1 MYIDFTDQEQATN
14 YLSYIIDGNKHSY
27 YDYTVQHA
35 AEMSVHIKG
44 DQPGA
49 LLNDYRPNEPA
60 EIHGYRLRIWQPI
73 TKSSSKRAISVIQRI
88 NNSRYYSIDFPAQ
101 PDSIT
106 DTLETYLTTNY
117 PRFDSLIHWLFDV
130 ALKDMLNDPN
140 GVVAVLPIDLDVPDN
155 EYYQPYT
162 FCYRSDQVIDKGE
175 NYYTI
180 LLDEKSPVKVGQV
193 EKMEGNI
200 YYVFTETQLIEFRQ
214 VGVKA
219 DDKYEQ
225 TTLLTYN
232 LSDPPVFELG
242 GEYVSGTYPMI
253 YESFM
258 SGILPFWND
267 AVREYSDKQANFVQH
282 VYLER
287 VEMQVRC
294 DARGCVPQEE
304 LQGMYGIK
312 SGDGCKVCER
322 CSGTGYISG
331 RSPYGI
337 TVVKDKDWKEGQ
349 EKMEFPGVTYID
361 KPTEI
366 VTLLTDDIKE
376 LIKKG
381 FEAINMDIL
390 NEVGENQ
397 SGVAKTIDRSDLDSF
412 LLSISNRLFNIYS
425 MAAYYIGYFR
435 YSNVLQD
442 WQDYLPDVNKPTNF
456 DVLTSGMLADILQ
469 AAKQAKLNPHLID
482 ELEKDYVNKQFGSN
496 EKLRRKHTL
505 YIELDPLSNVS
516 EEDKYTRLIN
526 GGITRTDYI
535 VSSNI
540 KQFVNRALQ
549 EQDFLELERSE
560 QLAILREYASEQVQT
575 IAPIPNRGEDGQ

>member
-442 WQDYLPDVNKPTNF
+442 WQSYLPEVNKPTNF

>member
-294 DARGCVPQEE
+294 DNRGCMPQDE

-337 TVVKDKDWKEGQ
+337 TVVKDKDWTEAQ
-349 EKMEFPGVTYID
+349 EKQEFPGVTYID

-390 NEVGENQ
+390 NQVGENQ
-397 SGVAKTIDRSDLDSF
+397 SGIAKTIDRSDLDAF

-560 QLAILREYASEQVQT
+560 QLAILRGYASEQVQT
-575 IAPIPNRGEDGQ
+575 IQPIPNRGEDGQ

>member
-1 MYIDFTDQEQATN
+1 MYIDFTDQEQATS

-27 YDYTVQHA
+27 YDYTVEHA

-60 EIHGYRLRIWQPI
+60 EIHDYRLRIWQPI

-88 NNSRYYSIDFPAQ
+88 NNSRYYSIDFPPQ

-106 DTLETYLTTNY
+106 DTLETYLTTSY

-193 EKMEGNI
+193 EKLEGNI
-200 YYVFTETQLIEFRQ
+200 YYVFTEKQLIEFRQ

-294 DARGCVPQEE
+294 DNRGCMPQDE

-337 TVVKDKDWKEGQ
+337 TVVKDKDWTEAQ
-349 EKMEFPGVTYID
+349 EKQEFPGVTYID

-397 SGVAKTIDRSDLDSF
+397 SGVAKTIDRSDLDAF

-560 QLAILREYASEQVQT
+560 QLAILRGYASEQVQN

>member
-27 YDYTVQHA
+27 YDYTVEHE

-60 EIHGYRLRIWQPI
+60 EIHDYRLRIWQPI

-106 DTLETYLTTNY
+106 DTLQTYLTTNY

-193 EKMEGNI
+193 EKLEGNI

-225 TTLLTYN
+225 STLLTYN

-294 DARGCVPQEE
+294 DNRGCMPQDE

-337 TVVKDKDWKEGQ
+337 TVVKDKDWTEAQ
-349 EKMEFPGVTYID
+349 EKQEFPGVTYID

-390 NEVGENQ
+390 NQVGENQ
-397 SGVAKTIDRSDLDSF
+397 SGVAKTIDRSDLDAF

-549 EQDFLELERSE
+549 EQDFLELERAE
-560 QLAILREYASEQVQT
+560 QLAILRGYAQEQVQT

>member
-27 YDYTVQHA
+27 YDYTVEHA

-60 EIHGYRLRIWQPI
+60 EIHDYRLRIWQPI

-294 DARGCVPQEE
+294 DNRGCMPQDE

-337 TVVKDKDWKEGQ
+337 TVVKDKDWTEAQ
-349 EKMEFPGVTYID
+349 EKQEFPGVTYID

-390 NEVGENQ
+390 NQVGENQ
-397 SGVAKTIDRSDLDSF
+397 SGIAKTIDRSDLDAF

-560 QLAILREYASEQVQT
+560 QLAILRGYASEQVQT
-575 IAPIPNRGEDGQ
+575 IQPIPNRGEDGQ

>member
-1 MYIDFTDQEQATN
+1 MYIDFTDQEQATS

-27 YDYTVQHA
+27 YDYTVEHA

-44 DQPGA
+44 SQPGA

-60 EIHGYRLRIWQPI
+60 EIHDYRLRIWQPI

-106 DTLETYLTTNY
+106 DTLQTYLTKEY

-219 DDKYEQ
+219 DEKYEQ
-225 TTLLTYN
+225 TNLLSYN

-294 DARGCVPQEE
+294 DNRGCMPQDE

-337 TVVKDKDWKEGQ
+337 TVVKDKDWTEGQ
-349 EKMEFPGVTYID
+349 EKQEFPGVTYID

-397 SGVAKTIDRSDLDSF
+397 SGVAKTIDRSDLDAF

-560 QLAILREYASEQVQT
+560 QLAILRGYAQEQVQT
-575 IAPIPNRGEDGQ
+575 IQPIPNRGEDGQ

>member
-1 MYIDFTDQEQATN
+1 MYIDFTDQEQATS

-27 YDYTVQHA
+27 YDFTVEHA

-44 DQPGA
+44 SQPGA

-60 EIHGYRLRIWQPI
+60 EIHDYRLRIWQPI

-88 NNSRYYSIDFPAQ
+88 NNSRYYSIDFPPQ

-106 DTLETYLTTNY
+106 DTLETYLTSTY

-200 YYVFTETQLIEFRQ
+200 YYVFTETQLIEFKQ

-219 DDKYEQ
+219 DEKYEQ
-225 TTLLTYN
+225 TNLLSYN
-232 LSDPPVFELG
+232 LTDPPVFELG

-294 DARGCVPQEE
+294 DNRGCMPQDE

-337 TVVKDKDWKEGQ
+337 TVVKDKDWTEAQ
-349 EKMEFPGVTYID
+349 EKQEFPGVTYID

-397 SGVAKTIDRSDLDSF
+397 SGVAKTIDRSDLDAF

-560 QLAILREYASEQVQT
+560 QLAILRGYAQEQVQT
-575 IAPIPNRGEDGQ
+575 IQPIPNRGEDGQ

>member
-27 YDYTVQHA
+27 YDYTVEHA

-60 EIHGYRLRIWQPI
+60 EIHDYRLRIWQPI

-140 GVVAVLPIDLDVPDN
+140 GVVDLDVPDN

-442 WQDYLPDVNKPTNF
+442 WQSYLPEVNKPTNF

>member
-1 MYIDFTDQEQATN
+1 MYIDFTDQEQATS

-27 YDYTVQHA
+27 YDYTVEHA

-44 DQPGA
+44 SQPGA

-60 EIHGYRLRIWQPI
+60 EIHDYRLRIWQPI

-88 NNSRYYSIDFPAQ
+88 NNSRYYSIDFPPQ

-106 DTLETYLTTNY
+106 DTLETYLTKEY
-117 PRFDSLIHWLFDV
+117 PRFDSLIHWLFEV

-200 YYVFTETQLIEFRQ
+200 YYVFSETQLIEFRQ

-219 DDKYEQ
+219 DEKYEQ
-225 TTLLTYN
+225 TNLLSYN

-287 VEMQVRC
+287 VEMQVSC
-294 DARGCVPQEE
+294 DNRGCMPQDE

-349 EKMEFPGVTYID
+349 ESMEFPGVTYID

-397 SGVAKTIDRSDLDSF
+397 SGVAKTIDRSDLDAF

-560 QLAILREYASEQVQT
+560 QLAILRGYAQEQVQT
-575 IAPIPNRGEDGQ
+575 IQPIPNRGEDGQ